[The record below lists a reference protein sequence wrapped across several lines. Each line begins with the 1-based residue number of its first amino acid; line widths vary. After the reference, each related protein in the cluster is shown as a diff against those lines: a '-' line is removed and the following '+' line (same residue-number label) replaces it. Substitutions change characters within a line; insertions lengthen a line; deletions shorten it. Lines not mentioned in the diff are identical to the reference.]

1 MSQGAV
7 SLQQPDLADSK
18 PRDGSNKKQISMLI

>member
-7 SLQQPDLADSK
+7 SLQQPDLAD
-18 PRDGSNKKQISMLI
+18 PLQQFVTVLHFHMA